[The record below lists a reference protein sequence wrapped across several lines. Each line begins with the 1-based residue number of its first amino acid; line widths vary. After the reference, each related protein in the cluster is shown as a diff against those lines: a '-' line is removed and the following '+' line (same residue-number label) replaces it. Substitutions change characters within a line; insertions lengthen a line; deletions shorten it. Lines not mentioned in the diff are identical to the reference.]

1 MRLGRDEMIS
11 RHKADAIVTTTM
23 VAIFIYILVAQSV
36 FAFRHPWATDTERFL
51 YFGRAMVFGKVD
63 YSDARPRE

>member
-1 MRLGRDEMIS
+1 MIH
-11 RHKADAIVTTTM
+11 RHRDAI
-23 VAIFIYILVAQSV
+23 AIWALLAFFGYVFVAQSV

-51 YFGRAMVFGKVD
+51 YFGRALVFGKVD

>member
-1 MRLGRDEMIS
+1 VIQ
-11 RHKADAIVTTTM
+11 RHRDAILTSALIVLFAYVM
-23 VAIFIYILVAQSV
+23 LAQIV

-51 YFGRAMVFGKVD
+51 YFGRALTFGKVD

>member
-1 MRLGRDEMIS
+1 MIRSRDEILIG
-11 RHKADAIVTTTM
+11 AM
-23 VAIFIYILVAQSV
+23 VALLVYVLVAQSV

>member
-1 MRLGRDEMIS
+1 VIH
-11 RHKADAIVTTTM
+11 RHRDAIVVWAM
-23 VAIFIYILVAQSV
+23 LALFGYIIIAQSV

-51 YFGRAMVFGKVD
+51 YFGRAMVFGTVD

>member
-1 MRLGRDEMIS
+1 MIRSRDEMLTG
-11 RHKADAIVTTTM
+11 AM
-23 VAIFIYILVAQSV
+23 VALLVYVLVAQSV

>member
-1 MRLGRDEMIS
+1 MIH
-11 RHKADAIVTTTM
+11 RHRDAIVLSAM
-23 VAIFIYILVAQSV
+23 IVFLVYVLTANVV

-51 YFGRAMVFGKVD
+51 YFGRAMAFGTVD

>member
-1 MRLGRDEMIS
+1 MIR
-11 RHKADAIVTTTM
+11 RHQDAIVTSAM
-23 VAIFIYILVAQSV
+23 VAVLLYVLVAQMV

-51 YFGRAMVFGKVD
+51 YFGRALAFGTVD

>member
-1 MRLGRDEMIS
+1 MIRSHRDELLIGAMF
-11 RHKADAIVTTTM
+11 ALFAYV
-23 VAIFIYILVAQSV
+23 FIAQTV

>member
-1 MRLGRDEMIS
+1 ML
-11 RHKADAIVTTTM
+11 
-23 VAIFIYILVAQSV
+23 AQIV

-51 YFGRAMVFGKVD
+51 YFGRALTFGTVD

>member
-1 MRLGRDEMIS
+1 MIH
-11 RHKADAIVTTTM
+11 RHRDAIVTGALLALF
-23 VAIFIYILVAQSV
+23 VYILVAQSV

-63 YSDARPRE
+63 YSEARPRE

>member
-1 MRLGRDEMIS
+1 MIH
-11 RHKADAIVTTTM
+11 RHQDAIV
-23 VAIFIYILVAQSV
+23 VWALLALLGYSFIAQTV

-51 YFGRAMVFGKVD
+51 YFGRALVFGKVD

>member
-1 MRLGRDEMIS
+1 MIHRHRD
-11 RHKADAIVTTTM
+11 
-23 VAIFIYILVAQSV
+23 AIFIWALLALLAYVMLAQIV

-51 YFGRAMVFGKVD
+51 YFGRALTFGTVD

>member
-1 MRLGRDEMIS
+1 MIHRHRDELLIW
-11 RHKADAIVTTTM
+11 ALLALFGYV
-23 VAIFIYILVAQSV
+23 LVAQSV

>member
-1 MRLGRDEMIS
+1 MIH
-11 RHKADAIVTTTM
+11 RHRDAIVVWAM
-23 VAIFIYILVAQSV
+23 LALLGYVFVAQSV

-63 YSDARPRE
+63 YSDARPRG

>member
-1 MRLGRDEMIS
+1 MIVFFVYVLT
-11 RHKADAIVTTTM
+11 ANV
-23 VAIFIYILVAQSV
+23 V

-51 YFGRAMVFGKVD
+51 YLGRAMVFGKVD